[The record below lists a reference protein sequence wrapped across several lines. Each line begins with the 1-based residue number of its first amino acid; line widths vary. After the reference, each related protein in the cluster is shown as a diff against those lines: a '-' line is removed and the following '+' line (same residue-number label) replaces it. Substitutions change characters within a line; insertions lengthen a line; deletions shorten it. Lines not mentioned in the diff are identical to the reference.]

1 MSRELTYGMIAGFST
16 LGWMT
21 LGYVL
26 HWEQSEMGRYAP
38 FLSLF
43 ILMLAIYLTIL
54 VKRDTDQA
62 GIITFKEAF
71 TAGMV
76 VSFIVGIMVG
86 SYLMVYVK
94 YVNPGYVEQVISS
107 ATEYYKAEK
116 ASQEQ
121 IDKGIEG
128 IRAMYAPFGQFTYG
142 IGTTMM
148 TGLLISLVVSAIMQ
162 RKVKTIV

>member
-43 ILMLAIYLTIL
+43 ILMLAIYLVIL
-54 VKRDTDQA
+54 VKRDIDHGGT
-62 GIITFKEAF
+62 ITFKEAV
-71 TAGMV
+71 TAGMI
-76 VSFIVGIMVG
+76 VSFVVGIMVG
-86 SYLMVYVK
+86 LYLMVYVK
-94 YVNPGYVEQVISS
+94 YVNPGYVEGVIAS
-107 ATEYYKAEK
+107 ALEYYKQEN

-121 IDKGIEG
+121 IDKGVEG
-128 IRAMYAPFGQFTYG
+128 IRAMHTPFGQFTYG

-148 TGLLISLVVSAIMQ
+148 TGLLIALVMAWIMQ
-162 RKVKTIV
+162 RKLRKGI